1 MTGNLQEIK
10 RKRGRPRKDGY
21 SGARFAFRVSDYLW
35 DEIMEICQR
44 EGITK
49 TDFILRA
56 LEHEVKCNQRDH
68 DVVEGMS
75 GLTAEKYWETVKEMT
90 SKAVEYA
97 REKGYH

>member
-1 MTGNLQEIK
+1 MTGNLQAIK

-35 DEIMEICQR
+35 DEIMDICQR

-68 DVVEGMS
+68 AVVEGME
-75 GLTAEKYWETVKEMT
+75 GLTPEKYWETVKEMT